1 MAGEW
6 IAYDIG
12 LPDKPEVQELIDTTG
27 RPVEEIVFSLLRLW
41 GWAAMNTAN
50 GRARMTIPR
59 LVRTCGQYQA
69 FWYHVAA
76 VGWLEIDE
84 TDATVAIPGWDRR
97 FSQAAKSRLQQ
108 ADRATSY
115 EDKRR
120 RAGSPGAQAP
130 EASALKRGR
139 GDRGDTGE
147 GPPPPREAAPWK
159 PESPEET
166 WKAFRAAWNTGASA
180 GNRREWKP
188 TTPPDGWSDRLAEV
202 GWGDKAEEAAK
213 RLKTCRYFET
223 PVTLVQFVGPRFVDL
238 CLGGQYDAAKAKKG
252 GREPEKAPPAVW
264 TGTDAE
270 RFEATKR
277 KLVESLKSQAD

>member
-27 RPVEEIVFSLLRLW
+27 QPVEVIVFSLLRLW

-50 GRARMTIPR
+50 GRARMTVPR
-59 LVRTCGQYQA
+59 LVRTCGQDQA

-108 ADRATSY
+108 ADRAGAY

-120 RAGSPGAQAP
+120 RAGAPGAQAP
-130 EASALKRGR
+130 DAPALKRGR

-147 GPPPPREAAPWK
+147 VPPPPREAAREGEGIQDAWLPFRKLWNTGTGRPWK
-159 PESPEET
+159 PAAPPE
-166 WKAFRAAWNTGASA
+166 
-180 GNRREWKP
+180 
-188 TTPPDGWSDRLAEV
+188 GWSDRIAEP
-202 GWGDKAEEAAK
+202 GWLEQAREAVA
-213 RLKTCRYFET
+213 RLPRCKFFSD
-223 PVTLVQFVGPRFVDL
+223 PVTLPQFVGPKFVPL

-252 GREPEKAPPAVW
+252 GREPDKAPPAAW
-264 TGTDAE
+264 SGTDAE

-277 KLVESLKSQAD
+277 KLLESLKEAT

>member
-1 MAGEW
+1 VAGEW

-59 LVRTCGQYQA
+59 LVRTCGQDQA

-130 EASALKRGR
+130 EAPALKRGR

-147 GPPPPREAAPWK
+147 VPPPPREAAQVEPEATDGGWLAFRTLWNAGTGRAWK
-159 PESPEET
+159 P
-166 WKAFRAAWNTGASA
+166 GA
-180 GNRREWKP
+180 
-188 TTPPDGWSDRLAEV
+188 PPDGWSERLAEP
-202 GWGDKAEEAAK
+202 GWLEQAREAVA
-213 RLKTCRYFET
+213 RLPRCKFFSD
-223 PVTLVQFVGPRFVDL
+223 PVTLPQFVGPKFVTL
-238 CLGGQYDAAKAKKG
+238 CLGGQYDAAKAKRG

-264 TGTDAE
+264 TGDDAQ

-277 KLVESLKSQAD
+277 KLLESLTKESK